1 GAGGVP
7 AYPALQDDGDSA
19 SLAVHAD
26 PAQAVRL
33 HPEGV
38 RRLLRI
44 ALQDRIRQAR
54 RQLPVQPK
62 TALLY
67 AAIEAG
73 GERKRGGGGDRLRED
88 LVDGALEAL
97 LADGLEEI
105 RDPDAFATR
114 RDSAGRA
121 LFGEAM
127 RRLPQAEV
135 ILELVAPVRARLES
149 RLVGWARGTLDDLP
163 AHPAPLA
170 YPGFLREEAAQ
181 ALEAYPR
188 WLRALATRAE
198 RAQRDPLRDQ
208 QRMLELKPLVDAL
221 EAARAAGR
229 GDPAGLEALRWELEE
244 LRVSLFAQELAVRG
258 AVSPKKLAARLAA
271 LR

>member
-1 GAGGVP
+1 GVP

-73 GERKRGGGGDRLRED
+73 GERKRGGGATACGRTWWTARWRRCWPT
-88 LVDGALEAL
+88 GWRRSAIPTPSPRA
-97 LADGLEEI
+97 
-105 RDPDAFATR
+105 ATR
-114 RDSAGRA
+114 PAAPCSARPCAGC
-121 LFGEAM
+121 
-127 RRLPQAEV
+127 
-135 ILELVAPVRARLES
+135 S
-149 RLVGWARGTLDDLP
+149 R
-163 AHPAPLA
+163 
-170 YPGFLREEAAQ
+170 
-181 ALEAYPR
+181 PR
-188 WLRALATRAE
+188 
-198 RAQRDPLRDQ
+198 
-208 QRMLELKPLVDAL
+208 
-221 EAARAAGR
+221 
-229 GDPAGLEALRWELEE
+229 
-244 LRVSLFAQELAVRG
+244 
-258 AVSPKKLAARLAA
+258 
-271 LR
+271 